1 MSTLPR
7 PPALSPLLINRWC
20 NTASDSRPRPK
31 MDTAGGVFGRV
42 GVAIA
47 QDNTDY
53 ERLDRHYQVQHYL
66 SLCYTVGSSPVDLS
80 ILLLTLHVCP
90 SVSLITYW
98 KIACQYFW
106 SS

>member
-1 MSTLPR
+1 
-7 PPALSPLLINRWC
+7 RWC

-53 ERLDRHYQVQHYL
+53 ERLDRHYQ
-66 SLCYTVGSSPVDLS
+66 
-80 ILLLTLHVCP
+80 
-90 SVSLITYW
+90 
-98 KIACQYFW
+98 
-106 SS
+106 